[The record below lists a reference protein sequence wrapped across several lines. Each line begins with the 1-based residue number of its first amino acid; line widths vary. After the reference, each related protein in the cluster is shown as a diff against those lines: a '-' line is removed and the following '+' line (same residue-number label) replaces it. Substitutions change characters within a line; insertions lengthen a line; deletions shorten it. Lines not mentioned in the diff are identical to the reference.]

1 MRPLKPL
8 LEKFGVGRN
17 PDVVPSGSGSTHEQG
32 RPVTI
37 YSHPV
42 LGTLARGREAS
53 MVLVSHTEA
62 PPDPRRHWAVQVGD
76 FFHELNVDHNFN
88 NVYQNGRVDQTS
100 YKWERFTVGWTK
112 YDDAAIKDAGEW
124 FPRLR
129 LRNGTDSVDPQAEEV
144 IKHMKP
150 VYDVYDN
157 NCQKFTI
164 GLLNVICEPGREK
177 VTTSYSYIAQ
187 TKMGFQIPFLSHES
201 PAQHTQEIELP
212 ARDEVAAK
220 ASSIMDEHT
229 PRLDPKDLGTI
240 GVHHETGEPVL
251 VHLL

>member
-1 MRPLKPL
+1 MFVVDMPTGNLNKVTHGETNRSGFEDGGEL
-8 LEKFGVGRN
+8 FGV
-17 PDVVPSGSGSTHEQG
+17 
-32 RPVTI
+32 
-37 YSHPV
+37 Y
-42 LGTLARGREAS
+42 
-53 MVLVSHTEA
+53 
-62 PPDPRRHWAVQVGD
+62 
-76 FFHELNVDHNFN
+76 FHELNVDHNFN
-88 NVYQNGRVDQTS
+88 NVYQNGRIDQTS
-100 YKWERFTVGWTK
+100 YKWEPFTVGWTK
-112 YDDAAIKDAGEW
+112 YDAAIKNA
-124 FPRLR
+124 
-129 LRNGTDSVDPQAEEV
+129 AEEV

-157 NCQKFTI
+157 NCQMFTI

-177 VTTSYSYIAQ
+177 VLTSYSYITQ

-212 ARDEVAAK
+212 ARDEVAAKK